1 MIIAI
6 SNLYGWTSSC
16 LRELKHLGNEEKNMR
31 RLWDIEI
38 RSGDRPLLPHPE
50 TGQSVDSQEDDR
62 SPATVLRQT
71 IRSIAGLPFFV
82 VAALLLLHGPSL
94 MRFL

>member
-1 MIIAI
+1 
-6 SNLYGWTSSC
+6 
-16 LRELKHLGNEEKNMR
+16 MR
-31 RLWDIEI
+31 RLWDVEI

>member
-1 MIIAI
+1 
-6 SNLYGWTSSC
+6 
-16 LRELKHLGNEEKNMR
+16 MR

-38 RSGDRPLLPHPE
+38 RSGDRPLLP
-50 TGQSVDSQEDDR
+50 QSVDSQEDDR